1 MTFSRISSMTEIN
14 SSHRFFNVG
23 NYLRD
28 NRMGGETLME
38 RNCLINQN
46 KFLLCL
52 FYFNY
57 LLKRVAKGNVIKAKI
72 NVIMEFLQKLE
83 LDSSIYEP
91 ARGVICLL

>member
-1 MTFSRISSMTEIN
+1 MTFSRISPMTGIN

-28 NRMGGETLME
+28 NRMGGETLMG

-52 FYFNY
+52 FYFYY
-57 LLKRVAKGNVIKAKI
+57 LLKRMEKGHVIKAKI
-72 NVIMEFLQKLE
+72 NITLEFLQKLE

-91 ARGVICLL
+91 A